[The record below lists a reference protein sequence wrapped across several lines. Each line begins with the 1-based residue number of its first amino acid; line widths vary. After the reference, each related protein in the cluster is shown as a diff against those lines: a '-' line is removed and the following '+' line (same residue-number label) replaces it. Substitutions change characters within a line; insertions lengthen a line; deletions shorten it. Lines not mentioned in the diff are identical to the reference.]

1 MFERHRIGL
10 QDALEQAGEELRSQ
24 LLAVADWFLPTAD
37 QFFEHDA
44 SRYAFSK

>member
-24 LLAVADWFLPTAD
+24 LLAVADWFSPNRRSI
-37 QFFEHDA
+37 F
-44 SRYAFSK
+44 